1 MVHSIDRL
9 PPITRPS
16 TVEPV
21 RSNNVTETPAKGAST
36 TPFKELLDREL
47 TGSSA
52 VSFSNH
58 AQSRLLTRQIQLSG
72 SQMDRLKQ
80 GVDQAAQK
88 GAKDSLV
95 MVDNLAFIVSVSNR
109 TVVTALDGAARTGN
123 VFTQI
128 DSAVIV

>member
-9 PPITRPS
+9 PPITKPSAVEPIRQKSIEDTPNRGS
-16 TVEPV
+16 TV
-21 RSNNVTETPAKGAST
+21 
-36 TPFKELLDREL
+36 PFNEVLDREFGGTERL
-47 TGSSA
+47 N
-52 VSFSNH
+52 FSNH

-72 SQMDRLKQ
+72 DQLARLQQ
-80 GVDQAAQK
+80 GVYQAAQK

-95 MVDNLAFIVSVSNR
+95 MLDNLAFIVSVSNR